1 MGSRVGESG
10 FWSRWVVLGHGGL
23 GSGIGGGDMG
33 LCGHVLGFGGLVDGG
48 GHKN

>member
-1 MGSRVGESG
+1 MGLWVIGMG
-10 FWSRWVVLGHGGL
+10 FGARWVVLGHGGL

-33 LCGHVLGFGGLVDGG
+33 LGEQILGFGGLMGP